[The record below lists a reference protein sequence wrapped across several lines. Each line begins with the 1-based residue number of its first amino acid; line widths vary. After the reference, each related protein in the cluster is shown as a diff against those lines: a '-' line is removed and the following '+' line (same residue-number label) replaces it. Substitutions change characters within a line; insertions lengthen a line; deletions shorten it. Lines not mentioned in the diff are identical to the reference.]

1 MMLAFVWL
9 WISIHRILA
18 NEYDDHKNQ
27 LQTIHNRSARMYNN
41 PNMSDIKFTYKDCR
55 SGEEFYAH
63 KYMLAIASPDFQ
75 GWFYGETAI
84 RNLRVIDLPDI
95 SKEVLAAFL
104 AFIYKDE
111 CPKRIDIIF
120 DVLRLTKE
128 YKVPSLVQ
136 VCKSA
141 FEKVF
146 AEVEKKLLREE
157 HGKTEEL
164 WSYIDQNADIFFSLE
179 YFLKIKKNILNT
191 LLERDTLPPNEK
203 LIFDA
208 VKKWADH
215 QCQSQNLEQT
225 RKNRREI
232 LGDAIY
238 QIRFHTMSSTEFSRY
253 SGDVFR
259 ELLYDSE
266 TLDLHNIIN
275 GGSAESLKWDISL
288 KKREVI
294 NQLQSR
300 LPSGVLISSIV
311 NFVEKLSK
319 IFNVIII
326 LVVIFLVCIDVPLLG
341 FVFVIL
347 SSYSTC
353 SIIYS
358 LFYPDMQ
365 LNSNYKFEP

>member
-41 PNMSDIKFTYKDCR
+41 SNMSDIKFTYKDCR

-136 VCKSA
+136 VCKSE

-157 HGKTEEL
+157 HGKADEL
-164 WSYIDQNADIFFSLE
+164 WRYIDQYADIFFSLE
-179 YFLKIKKNILNT
+179 YFLKIEKNILDT
-191 LLERDTLPPNEK
+191 LLARDTLPPNEK

-208 VKKWADH
+208 VKKWADY
-215 QCQSQNLEQT
+215 QCQSRHLEQT
-225 RKNRREI
+225 RENRRAI

-238 QIRFHTMSSTEFSRY
+238 QIRFHTMSSIEFSRY

-266 TLDLHNIIN
+266 TLDLQNIIN
-275 GGSAESLKWDISL
+275 GGSAQSLEWDTSL

-300 LPSGVLISSIV
+300 LPSGVFMSSIV
-311 NFVEKLSK
+311 NYVEQSSK
-319 IFNVIII
+319 IVNLIF
-326 LVVIFLVCIDVPLLG
+326 IFLGIFAACANMPWLG
-341 FVFVIL
+341 VIVGML
-347 SSYSTC
+347 SSYHTYSM
-353 SIIYS
+353 IYS
-358 LFYPDMQ
+358 LCYPDMQ
-365 LNSNYKFEP
+365 LNS